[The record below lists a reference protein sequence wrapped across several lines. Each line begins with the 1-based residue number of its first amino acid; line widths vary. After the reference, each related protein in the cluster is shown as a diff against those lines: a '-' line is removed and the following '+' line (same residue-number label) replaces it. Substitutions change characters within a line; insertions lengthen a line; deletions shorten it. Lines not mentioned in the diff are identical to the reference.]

1 MKKFS
6 CIDLF
11 CGAGGFSLGLSR
23 NNIEIVLANEIEK
36 DFAKTFELNHPKTK
50 MLNRDIHNVD
60 FKNELKGVR
69 RIFPHFFELL
79 RLSFFCFD

>member
-23 NNIEIVLANEIEK
+23 NNIEIVLANEIER
-36 DFAKTFELNHPKTK
+36 DFAKTYEK
-50 MLNRDIHNVD
+50 
-60 FKNELKGVR
+60 
-69 RIFPHFFELL
+69 
-79 RLSFFCFD
+79 